1 MREAF
6 MKLLGAWKNRLND
19 NVAGWI
25 DIAPAAISFESRES
39 LGEVTYDL
47 ETERDDDSAGAVNE
61 SAAVVLHDIEERIWR
76 CGGLWTPRTPRFH
89 TSNIA
94 RHAVGNEGAVRCDFA
109 AGTAAVVD
117 ALIGAFAFTK
127 IGGAPLEKAAG
138 TLI

>member
-76 CGGLWTPRTPRFH
+76 SGALRMLRAPGLHASHVAWRAGGYESAFRRDLT
-89 TSNIA
+89 
-94 RHAVGNEGAVRCDFA
+94 
-109 AGTAAVVD
+109 AGTTAVVD
-117 ALIGAFAFTK
+117 TL
-127 IGGAPLEKAAG
+127 AG
-138 TLI
+138 TLAFAK